1 MFSKNALDTLPS
13 QCRPQDLL
21 PDTPHLRR
29 LRRELHAISAVVHYL
44 LERAP
49 VEDLPG
55 SPLTV
60 DQMRLLRFIA
70 LNPGLRVTEV
80 AKGLGIKAS
89 SASLGLDR
97 LQTKEFI
104 NREGDGDDRRVIRLR
119 VTEKGRA
126 LVDLV
131 ERTIETKLR
140 AAATRLGAPTT
151 KRVAELLVALVQAL
165 MHDEDYFGDL
175 CLHCGPGYSESC
187 VTHQM
192 FGKCRY
198 DSGDGA

>member
-1 MFSKNALDTLPS
+1 MSSKSAGDTLPS
-13 QCRPQDLL
+13 QRRPQDLL
-21 PDTPHLRR
+21 PHTPR
-29 LRRELHAISAVVHYL
+29 LHWLERDLHTISAVVRHL
-44 LERAP
+44 LERGP

-80 AKGLGIKAS
+80 ANGLGIKAS

-97 LQTKEFI
+97 LQAKEFI
-104 NREGDGDDRRVIRLR
+104 DREGDGDDRRVIRLR
-119 VTEKGRA
+119 LTEKGRA

-131 ERTIETKLR
+131 EQAIETKLR
-140 AAATRLGAPTT
+140 AVETRLGAPTT
-151 KRVAELLVALVQAL
+151 ERVTALLGALVQAL
-165 MHDEDYFGDL
+165 MHGEDYFGDL
-175 CLHCGPGYSESC
+175 CLHCGPGYAKSC
-187 VTHQM
+187 ITHQM

-198 DSGDGA
+198 VNE